1 MLEYI
6 VRRVIL
12 AIPTLFGI
20 SVLSFVVM
28 KLAPGDYIEQLAAQ
42 LAQMGE
48 GISGEQLEALRS
60 AYGLDQPVY
69 VQYFKWISGILL
81 RGDFGLS
88 FEWRVPVNQ
97 LIWDR
102 LGVTLALTGLTLI
115 VSWLIAIPI
124 GVYSATHRYS
134 LVDYLVTG
142 LSFVGLGIPA
152 FTIALVALWIAFSA
166 FGTDLAGA
174 FSEQYRDAPWSL
186 GKVLDLGKHLWIPV
200 LILATENMA
209 RIVRVM
215 RANLL
220 DELPK
225 PYVTA
230 ARAAGLK
237 ESKLVWEYPV
247 RVAVNP
253 LVSGLGFE
261 LADLVSSG
269 TIIGVVMSLP
279 MTGPLQLNALT
290 ARDTYLAGAFILL
303 LGTLVIV
310 GTLLSDIALAW
321 IDPRIR
327 YGHR

>member
-28 KLAPGDYIEQLAAQ
+28 KLAPGDYIE
-42 LAQMGE
+42 
-48 GISGEQLEALRS
+48 
-60 AYGLDQPVY
+60 
-69 VQYFKWISGILL
+69 YFKWISGILL

-152 FTIALVALWIAFSA
+152 FTIAL
-166 FGTDLAGA
+166 
-174 FSEQYRDAPWSL
+174 
-186 GKVLDLGKHLWIPV
+186 
-200 LILATENMA
+200 
-209 RIVRVM
+209 
-215 RANLL
+215 
-220 DELPK
+220 
-225 PYVTA
+225 
-230 ARAAGLK
+230 
-237 ESKLVWEYPV
+237 
-247 RVAVNP
+247 
-253 LVSGLGFE
+253 
-261 LADLVSSG
+261 
-269 TIIGVVMSLP
+269 
-279 MTGPLQLNALT
+279 
-290 ARDTYLAGAFILL
+290 
-303 LGTLVIV
+303 
-310 GTLLSDIALAW
+310 
-321 IDPRIR
+321 
-327 YGHR
+327 